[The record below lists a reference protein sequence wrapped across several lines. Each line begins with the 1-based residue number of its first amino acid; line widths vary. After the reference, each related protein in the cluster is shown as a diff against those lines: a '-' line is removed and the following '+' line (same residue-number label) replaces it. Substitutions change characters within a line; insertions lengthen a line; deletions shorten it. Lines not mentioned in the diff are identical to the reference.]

1 MKVNHIISKEYEI
14 DGQTVFKE
22 IKNKSVKLE
31 NCGMNTVCT
40 QPMIARTAYLMHG
53 IICNLLYLCL
63 KWYLGEAS
71 TRGTWAVGL
80 IHQSKIQEGYELL
93 RCGF

>member
-63 KWYLGEAS
+63 KWYWVKRQLVALGQ
-71 TRGTWAVGL
+71 WV
-80 IHQSKIQEGYELL
+80 
-93 RCGF
+93 